1 MHVLIIHQAFAS
13 ASEAGG
19 TRHYEF
25 ARYLVG
31 QGHRVTVVAGQVS
44 YLTGSVVADR
54 PAPVEPGIT
63 IIRPFMSRSLH
74 KSFVHRLVS
83 YVSFMLSSFFAA
95 LRVRDVDV
103 VVGTSPPIFQGATA
117 LLAARLKRVP
127 LVFEVRDLWPDFA
140 IELKILRNPL
150 IITAARGLERL
161 LYRSADRLL
170 VNSPGFIPHV
180 QAVSGR
186 TPTLIPNGTDAS
198 MFSPAQTGGRF
209 REQWRAS
216 GRFVVLYAGAHGTA
230 NSLETVLG
238 AAALL
243 RDQKEI
249 LFVLVGDGKEKASLE
264 AAARSAGLENIRF
277 EPPQPKE
284 TMPDVVAAADVCV
297 ATLRDIPLFRT
308 TYPNKVFDYMA
319 AGKPTLVAIDGVIR
333 QVVEESGGGVFVP
346 PGDARALAESLAR
359 LAADRAG
366 CARMGASARAFVLRR
381 FNRKDQAES
390 FCALLE
396 GCRVEAAA

>member
-31 QGHRVTVVAGQVS
+31 EGHRVTGVAGQVS
-44 YLTGSVVADR
+44 YLTGSVVPDQPSSAE
-54 PAPVEPGIT
+54 AGIT
-63 IIRPFMSRSLH
+63 IVRPFTSRSLH
-74 KSFVHRLVS
+74 RSFVHRLFS
-83 YVSFMLSSFFAA
+83 YLTFMTSSFVAA
-95 LRVRDVDV
+95 LRVPDVDV

-117 LLAARLKRVP
+117 LLVSRLKRVP

-140 IELKILRNPL
+140 IELKILKNPFV
-150 IITAARGLERL
+150 IAASRWLERL

-186 TPTLIPNGTDAS
+186 APALIPNGTDAS
-198 MFSPAQTGGRF
+198 QFSPACTGARF
-209 REQWRAS
+209 REQWGAA
-216 GRFVVLYAGAHGTA
+216 GRFVALYAGAHGAA
-230 NSLETVLG
+230 NDLETVLE
-238 AAALL
+238 AASLL
-243 RDQKEI
+243 RDRREI

-264 AAARSAGLENIRF
+264 AEARSAGLDNVRF
-277 EPPQPKE
+277 EPPQPKDA
-284 TMPDVVAAADVCV
+284 MPDVVAAADVCV

-333 QVVEESGGGVFVP
+333 QVVEESDGGVFVP
-346 PGDARALAESLAR
+346 PGDARALAETLAK
-359 LAADRAG
+359 LAANRAECIHMG
-366 CARMGASARAFVLRR
+366 ERAREFVLRR
-381 FNRKDQAES
+381 FNRKD
-390 FCALLE
+390 
-396 GCRVEAAA
+396 